1 MPKNSARRGYD
12 GLGAKHDW
20 RKTYDHSP
28 VPIITHYKRRR
39 KRIRLRRTTA
49 NEIIAA
55 IAVGTMLAWLIQTTI
70 LLFVQLAINM
80 GAWM

>member
-1 MPKNSARRGYD
+1 MKKNSAQRANA

-28 VPIITHYKRRR
+28 FPIVTHYKRRR

-49 NEIIAA
+49 NEIIAC
-55 IAVGTMLAWLIQTTI
+55 IVVGTMLAWLIQTTI
-70 LLFVQLAINM
+70 CILVQLAINM

>member
-1 MPKNSARRGYD
+1 MGKNSAQRWRA

-28 VPIITHYKRRR
+28 VPIITHCNRRR

-55 IAVGTMLAWLIQTTI
+55 IAVGLMLAWLIQTTI
-70 LLFVQLAINM
+70 LLLVQLAINM